1 MINIIKK
8 RNKKNKIGGNKMKP
22 ESAFKGGIG
31 LLVLFFVVVFIVM
44 LGVDK
49 VDADKVGVMDRFGNV
64 LGRMDSG
71 LRWTGLF
78 VGVTQYP
85 MTIQKITLERIEA
98 VDRGAQAV
106 FATIIVNYKIK
117 NPDVPVAMYQEVAT
131 TGKMNI
137 IEERLA
143 LREKIQEAFKQV
155 SVQYEAVEIF
165 ENRDEVRT
173 KTIERINNLFP
184 KEYFEIISITVQN
197 IDFAPSFNAAIQLKK
212 DNTQLALAAVEKVKQ
227 SEAEANQAIEKARGK
242 AEAKKLD
249 ADAIAYAL
257 KAQRLEI
264 SDQLIQKMWIEA
276 WDGGVP
282 TYMMGGMDTSLL
294 LQIPTVE

>member
-1 MINIIKK
+1 MAEPST
-8 RNKKNKIGGNKMKP
+8 ML
-22 ESAFKGGIG
+22 KGGVG
-31 LLVLFFVVVFIVM
+31 FLALFMIAIVVVM

-49 VDADKVGVMDRFGNV
+49 VDADKVGVKDRFGVV
-64 LGRMDSG
+64 LGKMDSG
-71 LRWTGLF
+71 IAWTGLF

-85 MTIQKITLERIEA
+85 LNIQKITLDRIEA

-106 FATIIVNYKIK
+106 YANIVVNYRIK
-117 NPDVPVAMYQEVAT
+117 NSEAPVEMYQKVAT

-137 IEERLA
+137 IEDRLA
-143 LREKIQEAFKQV
+143 MKEKIQEAFKQV

-184 KEYFEIISITVQN
+184 KEYFEIVSITVQN

-212 DNTQLALAAVEKVKQ
+212 DNTQLALAAVERVKQ
-227 SEAEANQAIEKARGK
+227 SEAEANQAIEQARGL

-257 KAQRLEI
+257 RKQKEEI
-264 SDQLIQKMWIEA
+264 TDKLIQKMWIEA

-282 TYMMGGMDTSLL
+282 TYMMGGMSETNLL